1 MDTKVEA
8 TKEKEPIKKKKK
20 SNIPM
25 SIKVLEILFLINVAL
40 WVLFGLYGLFGAES
54 INPGQASTIRI
65 NAVTM
70 LVYAGIFL
78 YIVWG
83 INRRAKWSFYGAVIV
98 LAITI
103 IMTIFDEVGIV
114 DIAVVIFN
122 IVLFGYLIK
131 NRNYFLLGKQKKQHE
146 PLS

>member
-20 SNIPM
+20 SDIPM

-54 INPGQASTIRI
+54 IDPVNAGTVRI
-65 NAVTM
+65 NAVIM

-83 INRRAKWSFYGAVIV
+83 INKRKKWSFYGAVAV

-103 IMTIFDEVGIV
+103 VMTIFDQVGII
-114 DIAVVIFN
+114 DIAILIFN
-122 IVLFGYLIK
+122 IVLLGYLVK
-131 NRNYFLLGKQKKQHE
+131 NKSYFLLDKQKKTT
-146 PLS
+146 